1 MNITSFFNEAKS
13 LYSVGDITTK
23 ETEILFIL
31 ESPHKE
37 EIKAGVPLAGLSGR
51 SMAKEL
57 FAEEEI
63 LPMGKLLK
71 QFILDKKETVY
82 GIVNVCPFP
91 LQQTAYP
98 ESEFVDA
105 FKDEIQIAEAV
116 RISSAKLFKDESKAA
131 FDKLLVENFE
141 KRLSLL
147 IKENTIIVPC
157 GRFAEK
163 YVNKLSI
170 KDHLTII
177 HGVPHP
183 SYNSWS
189 RERYKEV
196 VLKLREEGKRR
207 TS

>member
-1 MNITSFFNEAKS
+1 MKIHSFFTDAKS
-13 LYSVGDITTK
+13 LYSVQDITTK
-23 ETEILFIL
+23 ETEIIFIL

-57 FAEEEI
+57 FLEEEI
-63 LPMGKLLK
+63 LPMGIFLK
-71 QFILDKKETVY
+71 QAILNKKKTIY

-91 LQQTAYP
+91 LQQTAFP
-98 ESEFVDA
+98 DSVFVDKY
-105 FKDEIQIAEAV
+105 KDEIQIAEAI
-116 RISSAKLFKDESKAA
+116 RISSAKLYKDENKAA

-141 KRLSLL
+141 YRLSSL

-170 KDHLTII
+170 KEDLTILC
-177 HGVPHP
+177 GVPHP

-189 RERYKEV
+189 RERYRGVIHE
-196 VLKLREEGKRR
+196 LREEGKKR

>member
-1 MNITSFFNEAKS
+1 MNIHSFFNDAKS
-13 LYSVGDITTK
+13 LYSVQDITTK
-23 ETEILFIL
+23 ETEIIFIL

-57 FAEEEI
+57 FLEEEI
-63 LPMGKLLK
+63 LPMGKFLK
-71 QFILDKKETVY
+71 QSIVDKKKTIY
-82 GIVNVCPFP
+82 GIVNVCSFP
-91 LQQTAYP
+91 LQQTAFP
-98 ESEFVDA
+98 DPQFVEKY
-105 FKDEIQIAEAV
+105 KDEIQVAEAV
-116 RISSAKLFKDESKAA
+116 RLSTAKRFKDSSKDT
-131 FDKLLVENFE
+131 FDKLLIANFE
-141 KRLSLL
+141 DRLSSLL
-147 IKENTIIVPC
+147 KSHTIIVPC

-170 KDHLTII
+170 KDQLTFI

-189 RERYKEV
+189 RERYHDV
-196 VLKLREEGKRR
+196 INKLREEGKKR